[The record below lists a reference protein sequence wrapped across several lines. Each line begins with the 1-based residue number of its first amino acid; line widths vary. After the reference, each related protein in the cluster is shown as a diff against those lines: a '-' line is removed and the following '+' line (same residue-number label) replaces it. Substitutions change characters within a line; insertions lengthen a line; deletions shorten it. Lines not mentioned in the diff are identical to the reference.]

1 MHDLPEFFLPVSEIP
16 CGEQFNNKK
25 DHKMDEN
32 DADESHERFLQIHP
46 RVQVDLWCTGEY
58 FTKKSIFCQGPRQQ
72 LSFFAEEIFGI
83 FKLKIPYFWTICDKN
98 A

>member
-1 MHDLPEFFLPVSEIP
+1 MNAAQHYIYKSK
-16 CGEQFNNKK
+16 QK
-25 DHKMDEN
+25 
-32 DADESHERFLQIHP
+32 SSY
-46 RVQVDLWCTGEY
+46 TGEY

-83 FKLKIPYFWTICDKN
+83 FKLKLPYFWTICDKN